1 MKPQLPLISVKWS
14 GVCTAALVL
23 AGCASTGDN
32 PTTAEGG
39 AGGAMNQPTRV
50 KLADGRNVDIGQA
63 SRAPGGG
70 INYKNPHL
78 DKCWLADGFD
88 FSGYDTLYIAPTES
102 TAKFNPKDEGPPL
115 ELAKQNLV
123 IELERYLSTHNMFSN
138 VVTKETDIKP
148 GARVLKLQNTII
160 EYSKGGGAARYFAG
174 LYGAGQPNLRVR
186 GVMETF
192 GGGGK
197 GALFSYEARRS
208 GTSAGARM
216 TGAFMKDTDI
226 QLEDIRSMVLDLTD
240 FMAIVAKKAP
250 LRQ

>member
-1 MKPQLPLISVKWS
+1 
-14 GVCTAALVL
+14 T
-23 AGCASTGDN
+23 TG
-32 PTTAEGG
+32 PAV
-39 AGGAMNQPTRV
+39 NQPTRV
-50 KLADGRNVDIGQA
+50 KLADGRTVSIGEP

-88 FSGYDTLYIAPTES
+88 FNGYDTLYIAPTES

-123 IELERYLSTHNMFSN
+123 LELQRYLSTNNMFGN
-138 VVTKETDIKP
+138 VVTQEKDIKP
-148 GARVLKLQNTII
+148 GARVLKMQNTIT
-160 EYSKGGGAARYFAG
+160 EYAKGGGAARYFVG
-174 LYGAGQPNLRVR
+174 LYGGGQPNLRVQ
-186 GVMETF
+186 
-192 GGGGK
+192 GK
-197 GALFSYEARRS
+197 ASEGDKALFTYEARRS
-208 GTSAGARM
+208 GVSAGARM
-216 TGAFMKDTDI
+216 VGAFLKDTDI